1 MTMHTDLAPWLLM
14 SKVTPPR
21 ELNKVVSRPTLM
33 TQLDQAANGN
43 IVTISAPG
51 GYGKTSVLREW
62 RTHCETFGQ
71 VVCWLSLD
79 DQDDIDSFVAHL
91 SYAVSVALPDVESDL
106 GAMLAR
112 NMSGELSSVK
122 FVLSL
127 LARLER
133 EQRKVQIIL
142 DNFECLDDTIHTEIL
157 PVILARIP
165 ENVTLIVASRE
176 PVDIGDS
183 ELEHRGLVTRFGADD
198 LKFGIRE
205 MKLLWQRRL
214 TDRQIRRVAL
224 KTEGWP
230 VLVALLL
237 SASDRGLFDV
247 RHIDEVGCKDN
258 AISDYFREEIIARVD
273 VDFLNFLKEC
283 SVLDDIRRDVV
294 AEVLGADSVDLFERV
309 KDSSDF
315 FVSTTKCSGGF
326 RQHPMVQTF
335 LRKELLETNPQRFSE
350 LQSRAAFWYSARGK
364 HVLACNHALEAENE
378 GLLVEVFENTSALK
392 LLLSEGLVQLRAIDR
407 KLTDKVVGKCP
418 LSAFTRAIIWIKSGR
433 MSDARRLYEETMQR
447 HSERIAADRELH
459 VAAAL
464 TRLMLATYSGQML
477 PEEDIDLIE
486 TAVQEASDLGGEFM
500 GFILTFRC
508 VRAHQLAQFNL
519 AADYARRAQAVLR
532 AADCRYGEV
541 YIHLHLG
548 MIEACLTEAP
558 IDKHEFETAN
568 ELIRKESEYEA
579 GLKYV
584 HDILSIEAMHEENP
598 FNLRYASRLGNI
610 LPRLLRSEGWI
621 DIYSGAFRTLS
632 EQSFVAGALSDALH
646 TLDVAK
652 TFSERNSIE
661 ALARICDLQKA
672 ILTIAAGTA
681 SQRLEVETWS
691 AEFDAYDPM
700 LRLSEI
706 SWRVVETE
714 CELCLLLAHLG
725 HVTVD
730 LEMYADFRD
739 YLLELGQARM
749 ACRIT
754 ALLCLIESGAAR
766 EASVAILN
774 HYLLKGRFRRS
785 TLFIS
790 GPLSQV
796 LMLNK
801 LTERYRGLTVHLTE
815 QFRRERL
822 TIENNE
828 ELSII
833 SEKEKAVLYEL
844 RKGHTDKQIAMT
856 LGVTEH
862 AVRYHLKNMYIK
874 LSVRS
879 RRDAINK
886 AVALGVLP
894 ELLGV

>member
-14 SKVTPPR
+14 SKVTPPK
-21 ELNKVVSRPTLM
+21 ELNQVVSRPALM
-33 TQLDQAANGN
+33 TQLDQAANGSL
-43 IVTISAPG
+43 VTLSAPG

-62 RTHCETFGQ
+62 RSHCQTFGQ
-71 VVCWLSLD
+71 IVCWLSLD

-91 SYAVSVALPDVESDL
+91 SYSVSVALPDVAADL
-106 GAMLAR
+106 GGMLAQ
-112 NMSGELSSVK
+112 NMAGELSSVK

-133 EQRKVQIIL
+133 EQRQVQIIL
-142 DNFECLDDTIHTEIL
+142 DNFECLDEAIRGEIM

-165 ENVTLIVASRE
+165 KEVTLIVASRE

-183 ELEHRGLVTRFGADD
+183 ELEHRGLVTRFGAED

-214 TDRQIRRVAL
+214 TDRQIRRVAV

-258 AISDYFREEIIARVD
+258 AISDYFRDEIIARVD
-273 VDFLNFLKEC
+273 ADFLSFLKDC
-283 SVLDDIRRDVV
+283 SILDDIQHDVV
-294 AEVLGADSVDLFERV
+294 AEVLGPDSVDLFELI
-309 KDSSDF
+309 KNSSDF
-315 FVSTTKCSGGF
+315 FVSTSKCSGGF

-335 LRKELLETNPQRFSE
+335 LKKELLENHPERFYE
-350 LQSRAAFWYSARGK
+350 LQSRAARWYSARGK
-364 HVLACNHALEAENE
+364 HVSACNHALEANSE
-378 GLLVEVFENTSALK
+378 GLLVEIFENTSALK

-407 KLTDKVVGKCP
+407 NLTDEVVGECP
-418 LSAFTRAIIWIKSGR
+418 LSAFMRAIIWIKSGR
-433 MSDARRLYEETMQR
+433 MSDARRLYEETVQR
-447 HSERIAADRELH
+447 HPARISSDQELL

-464 TRLMLATYSGQML
+464 TRLMLATYSGHLL
-477 PEEDIDLIE
+477 PAEDIDLIE
-486 TAVQEASDLGGEFM
+486 AAVQEANDLGGEFM

-532 AADCRYGEV
+532 AADYRYGEV

-548 MIEACLTEAP
+548 MIEACLTKSAGGMR
-558 IDKHEFETAN
+558 EFEAAN
-568 ELIRKESEYEA
+568 DLIRKEAEYEA

-598 FNLRYASRLGNI
+598 FNLRHASRLGNI

-621 DIYSGAFRTLS
+621 DIYAGAFRTLS

-652 TFSERNSIE
+652 TFSKRNSIE

-672 ILTIAAGTA
+672 ILTIAAG
-681 SQRLEVETWS
+681 SVGERLEVEAWCV
-691 AEFDAYDPM
+691 EFDDYDPM

-706 SWRVVETE
+706 SWRVVEAE
-714 CELCLLLAHLG
+714 SELCLLLAHLG
-725 HVTVD
+725 HVSVD

-739 YLLELGQARM
+739 HLLALGQARM

-754 ALLCLIESGAAR
+754 ALLCLIETGAAR
-766 EASVAILN
+766 DSSITILN
-774 HYLLKGRFRRS
+774 RYLLDGRFRRS

-790 GPLSQV
+790 GPLSKV

-801 LTERYRGLTVHLTE
+801 LTDRYRGLTIHLTE

>member
-14 SKVTPPR
+14 SKVTPPK
-21 ELNKVVSRPTLM
+21 ELNQVVSRPALM
-33 TQLDQAANGN
+33 TQLDQAANGSL
-43 IVTISAPG
+43 VTLSAPG

-62 RTHCETFGQ
+62 RSHCETFGQ
-71 VVCWLSLD
+71 IVCWLSLD

-91 SYAVSVALPDVESDL
+91 SYSVSVALPDVAADL
-106 GAMLAR
+106 GGMLAQ
-112 NMSGELSSVK
+112 NMAGELSSVK

-133 EQRKVQIIL
+133 EQRQVQIIL
-142 DNFECLDDTIHTEIL
+142 DNFECLDEAIREEIM

-165 ENVTLIVASRE
+165 KEVTLIVASRE
-176 PVDIGDS
+176 PVDIGDN
-183 ELEHRGLVTRFGADD
+183 ELEHRGLVTRFGAED

-214 TDRQIRRVAL
+214 TDRQIRRVAV

-258 AISDYFREEIIARVD
+258 AISDYFRDEIIARVD
-273 VDFLNFLKEC
+273 ADFLSFLKDC
-283 SVLDDIRRDVV
+283 SILDDIQHDVV
-294 AEVLGADSVDLFERV
+294 AEVLGPDSVDLFELI
-309 KDSSDF
+309 KNSSDF
-315 FVSTTKCSGGF
+315 FVSTSKCSGGF

-335 LRKELLETNPQRFSE
+335 LKKELLENHPERFYE
-350 LQSRAAFWYSARGK
+350 LQSRAARWYSARGK
-364 HVLACNHALEAENE
+364 HVSACNHALEANSE
-378 GLLVEVFENTSALK
+378 GLLVEIFENTSALK

-407 KLTDKVVGKCP
+407 NLTDEVVGKCP
-418 LSAFTRAIIWIKSGR
+418 LSAFMRAIIWIKSGR
-433 MSDARRLYEETMQR
+433 MSDARRLYEETVQR
-447 HSERIAADRELH
+447 HPARISSDRELL

-464 TRLMLATYSGQML
+464 TRLMLATYSGHLL

-486 TAVQEASDLGGEFM
+486 AAVQEANDLGGEFM

-532 AADCRYGEV
+532 AADYRYGEV

-548 MIEACLTEAP
+548 MIEACLTKSAGGMR
-558 IDKHEFETAN
+558 EFEAAN
-568 ELIRKESEYEA
+568 DLIRKEAEYEA

-598 FNLRYASRLGNI
+598 FNLRHASRLGNI

-621 DIYSGAFRTLS
+621 DIYAGAFRTLS

-652 TFSERNSIE
+652 TFSKRNSIE

-672 ILTIAAGTA
+672 ILTIAAG
-681 SQRLEVETWS
+681 SVGERLEVEAWCV
-691 AEFDAYDPM
+691 EFDDYDPM

-706 SWRVVETE
+706 SWRVVEAE
-714 CELCLLLAHLG
+714 SELCLLLAHLG
-725 HVTVD
+725 HVSVD

-739 YLLELGQARM
+739 HLLALGQARM

-754 ALLCLIESGAAR
+754 ALLCLIETGAAR
-766 EASVAILN
+766 DSSITILN
-774 HYLLKGRFRRS
+774 RYLLDGRFRRS

-790 GPLSQV
+790 GPLSKV

-801 LTERYRGLTVHLTE
+801 LTDRYRGLTIHLTE